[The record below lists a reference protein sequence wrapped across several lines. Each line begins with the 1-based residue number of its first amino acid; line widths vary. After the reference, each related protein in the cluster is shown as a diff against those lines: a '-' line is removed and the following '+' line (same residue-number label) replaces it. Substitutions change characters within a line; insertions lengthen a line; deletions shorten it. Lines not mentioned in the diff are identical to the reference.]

1 MLFDGRREVLI
12 VSSSE
17 KAVDFIKSKM
27 SENYYL
33 ECVKSGTDARQLLI
47 DRDYD
52 IVIINC
58 PLKDEFGLDLAEN
71 IIKDSYA
78 GVMVLV
84 SADVFDSVSFSM
96 EKIGIYCLSKPLSS
110 STFIQGLTLTNA
122 TYSRLK
128 GLINKTESLKEKMEE
143 IRLVGRAKLLL
154 ITNLSLT
161 EDEAHKYVEKQA
173 MDRCVKKTV
182 IANEIIKKYND

>member
-1 MLFDGRREVLI
+1 MVFDGRREVLI

-27 SENYYL
+27 SENYYI
-33 ECVKSGTDARQLLI
+33 ECVRSGTDARQLLI

-161 EDEAHKYVEKQA
+161 ENEAHKYIEKQA

>member
-27 SENYYL
+27 SENYYI
-33 ECVKSGTDARQLLI
+33 ECVRSGTDARQLLI

-161 EDEAHKYVEKQA
+161 ENEAHKYIEKQA

>member
-27 SENYYL
+27 SENYYI
-33 ECVKSGTDARQLLI
+33 ECVRSGTDARQLLI

-161 EDEAHKYVEKQA
+161 EDEAHKYIEKQA

>member
-27 SENYYL
+27 SENYYI
-33 ECVKSGTDARQLLI
+33 ECVRSGTDARQLLI

-96 EKIGIYCLSKPLSS
+96 EKIGIHCLSKPLSS

-161 EDEAHKYVEKQA
+161 ENEAHKYIEKQA